1 MRHQLRSMLHQLAE
15 NGRLGMPAAPSDED
29 DARLAARRQ
38 QAEPAKGASNLRK
51 AQAAASQPQQG

>member
-1 MRHQLRSMLHQLAE
+1 MLHQLAE